1 MAKPEWGVKRTCQG
15 CGAKFYDMQQTPATC
30 PKCDVEFVEEVVT
43 KGRRKRAAKAAPDA
57 AAKVE
62 AVVDDA
68 VVPESEDSDDDDED
82 LDLDI
87 ADDDDDDL
95 MALADDDDD
104 DDDDVA
110 IEGIKVEKAE
120 KED

>member
-15 CGAKFYDMQQTPATC
+15 CGAKFYDMQQTPAIC

-57 AAKVE
+57 VAKVE
-62 AVVDDA
+62 AVVDQ
-68 VVPESEDSDDDDED
+68 VVDLEVEEADDDDD
-82 LDLDI
+82 LEIDI
-87 ADDDDDDL
+87 ADDDEDDL
-95 MALADDDDD
+95 MAMADDDD

-110 IEGIKVEKAE
+110 IEGIKVEKAD
-120 KED
+120 KEE

>member
-15 CGAKFYDMQQTPATC
+15 CGAKFYDMQQKPAIC
-30 PKCDVEFVEEVVT
+30 PKCEVEFVEEVVT

-68 VVPESEDSDDDDED
+68 IVLDVDDDDDVDGDEGENELMAMADDDDDED
-82 LDLDI
+82 DL
-87 ADDDDDDL
+87 
-95 MALADDDDD
+95 
-104 DDDDVA
+104 A
-110 IEGIKVEKAE
+110 IEGIKVTKTD

>member
-15 CGAKFYDMQQTPATC
+15 CGAKFYDMQKTPAVC

-43 KGRRKRAAKAAPDA
+43 KGRRKRTAKVVEAT
-57 AAKVE
+57 AKVE
-62 AVVDDA
+62 AVVDDE
-68 VVPESEDSDDDDED
+68 VVPDADDVDGDDD

-87 ADDDDDDL
+87 EDDDDDDL

-104 DDDDVA
+104 DDDDVEA
-110 IEGIKVEKAE
+110 IKGIKVEKPD
-120 KED
+120 KEE